1 MQAWSNPRFDLFAYD
16 TWSCSPT
23 EFTEDIIMDKID
35 GASGNNGYGNT
46 VVNNRNTTNTNA
58 AQTNS
63 VTADTTPSDESS
75 VSLSSGAANM
85 KSLTQTLSAEPSFDQ
100 AKVDR
105 IKTLISQGQYSIDPA
120 KIAAKFASMEGQ
132 HG

>member
-1 MQAWSNPRFDLFAYD
+1 
-16 TWSCSPT
+16 
-23 EFTEDIIMDKID
+23 MDKID
-35 GASGNNGYGNT
+35 GVSGKNGYGNT
-46 VVNNRNTTNTNA
+46 VVNNRNTPKSNA
-58 AQTNS
+58 AQAGS

-75 VSLSSGAANM
+75 LSLSSGAANM

-105 IKTLISQGQYSIDPA
+105 IKTLIAQGQYTIDPA